1 MNSYELSWMYYE
13 KVACSDI
20 PYVIYY
26 VDMKIDFTG
35 IFSKLVCGS

>member
-20 PYVIYY
+20 PYVIYI
-26 VDMKIDFTG
+26 DMKIDFTG
-35 IFSKLVCGS
+35 IFSKLVCGN